1 VPRVLIL
8 ALPLLTTACGL
19 TPYRIEI
26 QQGNYV
32 TPEMMAQ
39 LKPGLTPDQV
49 RFVLGTPL
57 VSDMFHGERWDYV
70 FMRRRANSTEV
81 EYHRVAVFFEDG
93 KLKSV
98 EGGAGAA
105 AGAAASPK
113 EASR

>member
-1 VPRVLIL
+1 VPRVPIL
-8 ALPLLTTACGL
+8 ALPLLTTACIL

-32 TPEMMAQ
+32 TPEMMTQ
-39 LKPGLTPDQV
+39 LKPGLTRDQV

-70 FMRRRANSTEV
+70 FMRQRSDSTEV
-81 EYHRVAVFFEDG
+81 EYHRLAVFFEDG

-98 EGGAGAA
+98 EGDPGAGV
-105 AGAAASPK
+105 GAAVSPK

>member
-1 VPRVLIL
+1 MPRVLIL
-8 ALPLLTTACGL
+8 ALPLLTTACIL

-32 TPEMMAQ
+32 TPEMVAQ
-39 LKPGLTPDQV
+39 LKPGLTRDQV

-81 EYHRVAVFFEDG
+81 EYHRLSVFFEDG

-98 EGGAGAA
+98 EGGPGAGV
-105 AGAAASPK
+105 GSAASPK
-113 EASR
+113 EASQ